1 MLKNVKVGDKV
12 VGFPFGA
19 GTVVQIEDWCTFK
32 FNIKVDFKTQ
42 GGNTTNYTFSAEG
55 KSVHWQGVVCCWAI
69 KNAPEWIWG
78 YFEKPKIKRP
88 FEKWARVDEFGDV
101 TSIFDTEEEMKSC
114 AFRAPLSNRF
124 NAKITGEIEYEVGD

>member
-1 MLKNVKVGDKV
+1 MLKKVKVGDKV
-12 VGFPFGA
+12 VAFPYGV
-19 GTVVQIEDWCTFK
+19 GTVKSTESCS
-32 FNIKVDFKTQ
+32 
-42 GGNTTNYTFSAEG
+42 YFSVEVEFENANGVMHRHAFSLEG
-55 KSVHWQGVVCCWAI
+55 EIISWQHVVSCWTI